1 MKKGARIAMAA
12 ALGLALFSSLVVFAP
27 RHSHADPKETR
38 LLFSFVT
45 NQVGY
50 DTGIIISNTSSNPFS
65 TPAQSGTCTLY
76 FYGPTAPASPVT
88 TLSIASGSTYA
99 VLLSSL
105 APGYQG
111 YMIADCNFGFAEG
124 VMFLSTP
131 SGGSSAISGG
141 YTAKV
146 LPLDTPLKNN

>member
-1 MKKGARIAMAA
+1 MKRSARIAIAA
-12 ALGLALFSSLVVFAP
+12 AIGLALFSSLVAFAP

-45 NQVGY
+45 NQVGF
-50 DTGIIISNTSSNPFS
+50 DTGITISNTSSNPFG

-76 FYGPTAPASPVT
+76 FYGPTAPASPVIT
-88 TLSIASGSTYA
+88 ESIASGTTYA
-99 VLLSSL
+99 VVLSSL

-124 VMFLSTP
+124 VVFLSAP
-131 SGGSSAISGG
+131 SASSTISGG